1 MININGKQKGKPEI
15 MLPIRF
21 QELLTEDPDL
31 NELYGSLR
39 DLKDPDQAK
48 QLLTHLEAEDHIVSR
63 QDLTVIF
70 GKNGEYLSQ
79 LLEDSKYKPLV
90 SSTGKELEEAIEPTS
105 FIVDR
110 WLPQGHV
117 TALVSTPGLGKTF
130 VALEVVK
137 LITTKEKTWF
147 DGKTSVNSPSDLVI
161 WCEAEG
167 FQGGLRDRIEQLEIP
182 LSQIIF
188 PFDDPLEDFRLE
200 KHADQLEE
208 AVYYHEP
215 ALVIIDSLRGSHEK
229 EEKGSKEMQSI
240 MKKFVSLAK
249 KFNIAV
255 LITHHTNK
263 PTPGQ
268 PDQLGTQRVRG
279 SGAIAALFRMIWG
292 LEQPVLEDEMVRVK
306 VVKSNLA
313 PFPEPLGLVITEDGV
328 KWTEAPE
335 SEEEIGGRITRIS
348 KEDQAAEWLEDFL
361 RDGPKP
367 AVEAQEEAKKARHKI
382 ATLRRASERP
392 NFVNKSPPDKDHK
405 YWRWEL
411 ADDQPS

>member
-1 MININGKQKGKPEI
+1 

-229 EEKGSKEMQSI
+229 EEKGSKEMQ
-240 MKKFVSLAK
+240 
-249 KFNIAV
+249 
-255 LITHHTNK
+255 
-263 PTPGQ
+263 
-268 PDQLGTQRVRG
+268 
-279 SGAIAALFRMIWG
+279 
-292 LEQPVLEDEMVRVK
+292 
-306 VVKSNLA
+306 
-313 PFPEPLGLVITEDGV
+313 
-328 KWTEAPE
+328 
-335 SEEEIGGRITRIS
+335 
-348 KEDQAAEWLEDFL
+348 
-361 RDGPKP
+361 
-367 AVEAQEEAKKARHKI
+367 
-382 ATLRRASERP
+382 
-392 NFVNKSPPDKDHK
+392 
-405 YWRWEL
+405 
-411 ADDQPS
+411 